1 MSTIPVGGKREMNKH
16 ANAST
21 LSSPLIFFAVTLG
34 WTWLF
39 WILAAALRLG
49 SDSTA
54 GIVLQFLGVLGP
66 MVAGIGFTYLTQDK
80 ECRREY
86 WLRII
91 DPRRIGIVWF
101 LIILFFV
108 PALNGLAAL
117 IDKLA
122 GGSGATWGEALIQ
135 FSSQPLAIIPS
146 LLFSSLIPFIEEL
159 GWHGYALDRLQSRW
173 NALVSS
179 LILGVVWS
187 LWHLPLF
194 FIEGT
199 YQYNLGVG
207 SLEFWLFMISIVP
220 LSIPFTWIY
229 NNTHRSTLSAILFHS
244 MVNFTGELIASTE
257 RADTFA
263 TLLWFVAAI
272 VITVIWGPKTLTRDK
287 GAQQ

>member
-1 MSTIPVGGKREMNKH
+1 MVKRSNTSK
-16 ANAST
+16 
-21 LSSPLIFFAVTLG
+21 LSSPWVYFAATFG

-39 WILAAALRLG
+39 WMLAAILGLG
-49 SDSTA
+49 SDSAA

-66 MVAGIGFTYLTQDK
+66 MVAGISFTYLTQGK
-80 ECRREY
+80 ENRREY

-101 LIILFFV
+101 LVILLFV
-108 PALNGLAAL
+108 PVLNGLAAL

-122 GGSGATWGEALIQ
+122 GGSGATWGEAVLQ
-135 FSSQPLAIIPS
+135 FSSQPLSIVPTV
-146 LLFSSLIPFIEEL
+146 LFSSLIPFIEEL
-159 GWHGYALDRLQSRW
+159 GWRGYVLDRLQSRW
-173 NALVSS
+173 SALVSS
-179 LILGVVWS
+179 LILGAVWA

-194 FIEGT
+194 FIKGT

-220 LSIPFTWIY
+220 LSIPLTWIY
-229 NNTHRSTLSAILFHS
+229 NNTHHSTLSAILFHS

-257 RADTFA
+257 RADTYA

-272 VITVIWGPKTLTRDK
+272 MITAIWGAKTLTRNK
-287 GAQQ
+287 GA

>member
-1 MSTIPVGGKREMNKH
+1 MNKRS
-16 ANAST
+16 NASK
-21 LSSPLIFFAVTLG
+21 LSSPWIFFAVAVG

-39 WILAAALRLG
+39 WISVALLGLG
-49 SDSTA
+49 SDSA
-54 GIVLQFLGVLGP
+54 SGIALQFLGVLGP
-66 MVAGIGFTYLTQDK
+66 MIAGIAFTYLTRDK
-80 ECRREY
+80 ESRREY

-101 LIILFFV
+101 LVILLFV
-108 PALNGLAAL
+108 PALNSLAAL

-122 GGSGATWGEALIQ
+122 GGSGATWGEAVLQ

-146 LLFSSLIPFIEEL
+146 VLFSSLIPFIEEL
-159 GWHGYALDRLQSRW
+159 GWHGYVLDRLQSRW
-173 NALVSS
+173 NALASS

-220 LSIPFTWIY
+220 LSIPFTWVY
-229 NNTHRSTLSAILFHS
+229 NNTHRSTLSAIILPS
-244 MVNFTGELIASTE
+244 MVNFTGELIALTE
-257 RADTFA
+257 RADTYA

-272 VITVIWGPKTLTRDK
+272 AITAIWGPKTLTHKDTNSIDFTPQT
-287 GAQQ
+287 AH